1 LRVGPKDLSSKTQI
15 NDRRRRGSERAAT
28 AISETTP
35 HDLRVERRRI
45 ETHPLEEITVLRH
58 LACGAALAMMLAAD
72 SWATLRHRYTFESGN
87 ANDSAPGGTAHG
99 TLQNGAV
106 IIAGQLALSGDLME
120 HVELPAATIGISAY
134 PALTLEMWVNTAAA
148 PANDVGEFTWAA
160 GFGRF
165 GDPADATDPPPPG
178 RNNDA
183 NEGIFGHDYL
193 MLNLTRAGNGPSR
206 VAMTDDFFNAENG
219 VDGAQLRGA
228 GQRHIAVTVTSTGV
242 DATTLSYYVNGVLQ
256 GSATG
261 AADLAD
267 LSNAAAYLGRSVYT
281 NDPYFAG
288 TINEFRIHDNA
299 FTATDVQNSFT
310 TGPAGAAG
318 PTLTINRATGAMTM
332 SNLNGTPR
340 IIEYAINSPA
350 GALDPLAWT
359 TVATHFD
366 APGNGGNGTFD
377 NDDAWSVQMQTN
389 AALTETMQFGSGG
402 ADDGAV
408 LDSVTLGTGVWD
420 KYYVEEVNAS
430 VRVRIDSVTSL
441 VIPIDVVYTGG
452 SPYQRSDL
460 NFLNGVDAADWV
472 IFRQNLAATLTPGLS
487 DAQSYALGDIDGD
500 QDVDFF
506 DFRMFQT
513 DFDAANGVGAL
524 AALAGAVPEPSSLG
538 LVAMTCG
545 ILGATRRRVW
555 AELST

>member
-1 LRVGPKDLSSKTQI
+1 VSPLDVGV
-15 NDRRRRGSERAAT
+15 G
-28 AISETTP
+28 
-35 HDLRVERRRI
+35 RRRI
-45 ETHPLEEITVLRH
+45 ENHPLEEITVFRH

-106 IIAGQLALSGDLME
+106 IIAGQLALSGELME
-120 HVELPAATIGISAY
+120 HVELPAAAIGINAF
-134 PALTLEMWVNTAAA
+134 PALTLEMWVNTSAA

-165 GDPADATDPPPPG
+165 GDPADATDEPPPG

-183 NEGIFGHDYL
+183 NEGIYGHDYL

-206 VAMTDDFFNAENG
+206 VAMTDDFFNAETG
-219 VDGAQLRGA
+219 VDGGQLRGA
-228 GQRHIAVTVTSTGV
+228 GQRHIAVTVASTGV

-256 GSATG
+256 GTATG

-310 TGPAGAAG
+310 TGPAGPAG

-340 IIEYAINSPA
+340 IIDYAINSPA
-350 GALDPLAWT
+350 GALDPIAWT

-366 APGNGGNGTFD
+366 APGDKTFD

-389 AALTETMQFGSGG
+389 TALTETMQFGSGG
-402 ADDGAV
+402 PDDGAV
-408 LDSVTLGTGVWD
+408 LDSVNLGTGVWD
-420 KYYVEEVNAS
+420 KYYIEEVNAT
-430 VRVRIDSVTSL
+430 VRVRLDSVTSV

-460 NFLNGVDAADWV
+460 DFLNGINGADWA
-472 IFRQNLAATLTPGLS
+472 IFRQNLGKNLGVITPGIT

-506 DFRMFQT
+506 DFRMFQA
-513 DFDAANGVGAL
+513 DFDAVNGVGAL
-524 AALAGAVPEPSSLG
+524 AVLAGAVPEPSSIA
-538 LVAMTCG
+538 LVALACG
-545 ILGATRRRVW
+545 ALSLRRRQR
-555 AELST
+555 A